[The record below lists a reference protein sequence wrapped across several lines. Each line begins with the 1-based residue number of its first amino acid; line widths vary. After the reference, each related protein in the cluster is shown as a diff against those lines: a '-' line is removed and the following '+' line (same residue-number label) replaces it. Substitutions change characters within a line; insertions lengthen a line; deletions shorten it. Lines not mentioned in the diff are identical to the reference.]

1 MHKSK
6 TTGSISVISETEK
19 KQKES
24 ILFIYIYPLLG
35 ISAFGELN
43 SACSIILT
51 RNDYP

>member
-24 ILFIYIYPLLG
+24 ILFIYIYILG
-35 ISAFGELN
+35 WLSQLSA
-43 SACSIILT
+43 S
-51 RNDYP
+51 